1 MVQFEILQSI
11 IHRLQVLLSFL
22 TVDVTQA
29 PEVRG
34 DVGYGLHE
42 LQEQLRNTSEK
53 GRTSTL
59 ELG

>member
-1 MVQFEILQSI
+1 MAQFEIFPSI

-22 TVDVTQA
+22 TLEVTQV

-53 GRTSTL
+53 GRTSTF